1 MFHHLVNADVLVS
14 SACDTV
20 NSNTVNTQT
29 GKLQNSYGKILNFVI
44 SQYQD
49 TFNLFYF
56 HKNSR
61 ANIPSI

>member
-29 GKLQNSYGKILNFVI
+29 GKLQNSYGKILNFVAKLLSHTTI
-44 SQYQD
+44 KVQ
-49 TFNLFYF
+49 
-56 HKNSR
+56 
-61 ANIPSI
+61 I